1 MSSQSQSDQGVET
14 PEARKARLSIIN
26 QLFKKK
32 VNIEVPPEIEEYFVT
47 YLNQSKIMKKI
58 NKLLNVN
65 GKPQDILDKFNK
77 MKLKELME
85 YKKDMEISMPARSGS
100 GKNGTILKSDYIEY
114 FSKDKY
120 HYESKK
126 RMERLLNDSIYSGHY
141 YIEPGIPFYKKLI
154 SSAHVR
160 GIRMIESC
168 GVVDEDKIDLMMN
181 HIKSIM
187 INEYNITTDKA
198 YVHMYSKFKSDIIE
212 SEKMKHKEK
221 FKNKYKKIQ
230 FKQEYYQDNVLPI
243 NHPHHWNYKDMRN
256 ENAGRYWYQEP
267 NQQKSI
273 KKYKVTK
280 KNKYKKKYLKG
291 VYHEEIVEL
300 RKNASY
306 IESRPPYRGMN
317 IRYGKIIDF
326 TLDYLFINNHY

>member
-1 MSSQSQSDQGVET
+1 MSQET
-14 PEARKARLSIIN
+14 REARKARLSIIN
-26 QLFKKK
+26 ELFKKK

-141 YIEPGIPFYKKLI
+141 YIEPGIPFYKKLMNRNQ
-154 SSAHVR
+154 VEEL
-160 GIRMIESC
+160 RMMDSC
-168 GVVDEDKIDLMMN
+168 RVIDKNKIDIMMD
-181 HIKSIM
+181 HIKLIM
-187 INEYNITTDKA
+187 ISEYNITTDKE
-198 YVHMYSKFKSDIIE
+198 YECMYSKFKFDIIE
-212 SEKMKHKEK
+212 SERMKLKK
-221 FKNKYKKIQ
+221 KYKNKYKKIQ
-230 FKQEYYQDNVLPI
+230 FKQEYYKDPCYGII

-256 ENAGRYWYQEP
+256 ENAGRYCNQTP
-267 NQQKSI
+267 NQEKSI
-273 KKYKVTK
+273 KQYRVDFCDK
-280 KNKYKKKYLKG
+280 KNEYTKKYLKG

-326 TLDYLFINNHY
+326 TLNYLFINNHY

>member
-47 YLNQSKIMKKI
+47 YLNQSKIMKKL

-141 YIEPGIPFYKKLI
+141 YIEPGIPFYKKLMNRNQ
-154 SSAHVR
+154 VEEL
-160 GIRMIESC
+160 RMMES
-168 GVVDEDKIDLMMN
+168 GRVVDENKINIMID
-181 HIKSIM
+181 HIKLIM
-187 INEYNITTDKA
+187 ISEYNITTMDE
-198 YVHMYSKFKSDIIE
+198 YECMYSKFKFDIIE
-212 SEKMKHKEK
+212 SERMKLKK
-221 FKNKYKKIQ
+221 KYKNKYKKIQ

-280 KNKYKKKYLKG
+280 KNKYTKKYLKG

-300 RKNASY
+300 RKNALY

-326 TLDYLFINNHY
+326 TLNYLFTDNHY